1 MCVLPEEEGGATPGV
16 ADAANGAA
24 GGAGGARGKGELW
37 RHRSP
42 AGCPFI
48 QNAQYDSFSDSEDE
62 SQSRR
67 GHEIA
72 FAKSI
77 DSVEQGRSS
86 NQMSDDDHGGSESA
100 SSKVRFHTQGKESK
114 GSYAAGA
121 VRGGHVQPRRRAA
134 GRIWQRRFIFLQ
146 GRFT

>member
-86 NQMSDDDHGGSESA
+86 NQMSDNDHGGRGRLSA
-100 SSKVRFHTQGKESK
+100 LATPYGKGCELVK
-114 GSYAAGA
+114 
-121 VRGGHVQPRRRAA
+121 
-134 GRIWQRRFIFLQ
+134 
-146 GRFT
+146 